1 MMSLM
6 ELPDSQPSRA
16 TESMYPRSAIRYS
29 AIPHLRS
36 TLSGRKRI
44 GVSFFSSIPYRI
56 SMS

>member
-16 TESMYPRSAIRYS
+16 TESMYPRSAIRDS

-36 TLSGRKRI
+36 TFSGRNRM
-44 GVSFFSSIPYRI
+44 GVSFFSSIR
-56 SMS
+56 